1 MVDRSGAVLEVHG
14 LGVRAGSRMLTEGV
28 SFTLYPGRTLA
39 LVGESGSGKSITASA
54 VLGLLPPGTEVAAG
68 SVVHVPTGA
77 QWVTPEHPDGSPR
90 GRGISTVFQDPM
102 SSLNPSMR
110 VGDQVAEPLR
120 VHARMPYAAAWA
132 EVERL
137 FAEVELPDPARTA
150 RKYPHEL
157 SGGQKQRVMIALALA
172 SSPEILIADEP
183 TTALDVTVQRAVLDL
198 LDRLRRSR
206 GLAVLFITHDLDV
219 VRDIADDVAVMHRGR
234 VVESGPVAEVLL
246 RPQDAYTREL
256 LHAHAA
262 AFAPTAA
269 PEAGSEPPLVAA
281 TGIGVDFVRSRDLLG
296 RPRDVFTVLDGVNL
310 CIQPGERVGLVGE
323 SGSGKS
329 TLGRALLGL
338 VPLARGRV
346 EVDGVAVDAADR
358 RAMRHVRATAQL
370 VFQDPYSALNP
381 KMRVGTALREV
392 VQLHGG
398 DPATVGRLLE
408 EVGLTAADGDRY
420 PDAFSG
426 GQRQRLVIARALAVG
441 PKFLVLDESVAALDV
456 RIRVEI
462 LALLDR
468 LGRERGIGYL
478 FISHD
483 LGTLASFCTRIAV
496 LHAGRLV
503 EDGPTEQVMDHPQSA
518 VTEALLASRAGTR
531 AL

>member
-1 MVDRSGAVLEVHG
+1 MADRSGAVLDVRG
-14 LGVRAGSRMLTEGV
+14 LGVRTGNRMLTEGV

-68 SVVHVPTGA
+68 SVVHVPTGSD
-77 QWVTPEHPDGSPR
+77 WVTPEHPNGSPR

-120 VHARMPYAAAWA
+120 VHAGWTRTAARA

-137 FAEVELPDPARTA
+137 FAEVELPEPAQTA
-150 RKYPHEL
+150 DKYPHEL

-172 SSPEILIADEP
+172 SSPEVLIADEP

-198 LDRLRRSR
+198 LDRLRRAR

-256 LHAHAA
+256 VHAH
-262 AFAPTAA
+262 TAA
-269 PEAGSEPPLVAA
+269 DMRSAGAASGSDRPLIAASGVA
-281 TGIGVDFVRSRDLLG
+281 VDYVRSRDLFG
-296 RPRDVFTVLDGVNL
+296 RPRDVFTVLDGVDL

-346 EVDGVAVDAADR
+346 EVDGVAVDPLNAA
-358 RAMRHVRATAQL
+358 AMRRVRAAGQI

-381 KMRVGTALREV
+381 RMRVGEALREV
-392 VQLHGG
+392 VELYGG
-398 DPATVGRLLE
+398 DSATVGHLLE
-408 EVGLTAADGDRY
+408 EVGLAAADGMRY
-420 PDAFSG
+420 PDDFSG
-426 GQRQRLVIARALAVG
+426 GQRQRIVIARALAVQ

-456 RIRVEI
+456 RIRHEI

-468 LGRERGIGYL
+468 LGQARRIGFL

-483 LGTLASFCTRIAV
+483 LGTVASFCTRIAV

-503 EDGPTEQVMDHPQSA
+503 EDGATDEVLSRPKSP
-518 VTEALLASRAGTR
+518 VTEALWASRAGTR

>member
-1 MVDRSGAVLEVHG
+1 MGDRSGAVLDVRG
-14 LGVRAGSRMLTEGV
+14 LGVRAGSRMLTEAV
-28 SFTLYPGRTLA
+28 SFTLYAGRTLA
-39 LVGESGSGKSITASA
+39 LVGESGSGKSLTASA
-54 VLGLLPPGTEVAAG
+54 LLGLLPPGTEVAAG
-68 SVVHVPTGA
+68 AVVHVPSGT
-77 QWVTPEHPDGSPR
+77 QWVSVAAPFGSPR

-120 VHARMPYAAAWA
+120 VHAGWGRAAARA

-137 FAEVELPDPARTA
+137 FAEVELPEPARTA
-150 RKYPHEL
+150 DKFPHEL

-219 VRDIADDVAVMHRGR
+219 VRDIADEVAVMHRGR
-234 VVESGPVAEVLL
+234 VVESGPVSEVLL

-256 LHAHAA
+256 VQAHAA
-262 AFAPTAA
+262 AFAPGVA
-269 PEAGSEPPLVAA
+269 PDAVPASPLVSA
-281 TGIGVDFVRSRDLLG
+281 TGIGVDFVRSRDLMG
-296 RPRDVFTVLDGVNL
+296 RPRDVFTVLDGVDL
-310 CIQPGERVGLVGE
+310 RIAPGERVGLVGE

-338 VPLARGRV
+338 VPLARGHV
-346 EVDGVAVDAADR
+346 EVDGVVVDPAHAD
-358 RAMRHVRATAQL
+358 AMRRVRAAAQL

-381 KMRVGTALREV
+381 KLRVGEALREV
-392 VQLHGG
+392 VELYGG
-398 DPATVGRLLE
+398 TPEAVPGLLE
-408 EVGLTAADGDRY
+408 EVGLTAADADRY

-426 GQRQRLVIARALAVG
+426 GQRQRIVIARALAVG

-456 RIRVEI
+456 RIRQEI

-468 LGRERGIGYL
+468 LGRARGIGYL

-483 LGTLASFCTRIAV
+483 LGTIASFCTRIAV

-503 EDGPTEQVMDHPQSA
+503 EDGPTARVLSCPASP
-518 VTEALLASRAGTR
+518 VTEALWASRAGTR

>member
-1 MVDRSGAVLEVHG
+1 MGDGSGAVLEVRG
-14 LGVRAGSRMLTEGV
+14 LGVRTGNRMLTEGV
-28 SFTLYPGRTLA
+28 SFTLHAGRTLA
-39 LVGESGSGKSITASA
+39 LVGESGSGKSLTASA
-54 VLGLLPPGTEVAAG
+54 LLGLLPPGTEVAAG
-68 SVVHVPTGA
+68 SVIHVPSGA
-77 QWVTPEHPDGSPR
+77 HWVSPDAPYGSPR

-120 VHARMPYAAAWA
+120 VHAGASRAAAAA

-137 FAEVELPDPARTA
+137 FAEVELPEPARTA
-150 RKYPHEL
+150 RKFPHEL

-172 SSPEILIADEP
+172 SSPAVLVADEP

-256 LHAHAA
+256 VRAHAA

-269 PEAGSEPPLVAA
+269 PEAAVAAPLVSA
-281 TGIGVDFVRSRDLLG
+281 TGLGVDFVRSRDLFG
-296 RPRDVFTVLDGVNL
+296 RPREVFTVLEGIDL

-338 VPLARGRV
+338 VPLARGRA
-346 EVDGVAVDAADR
+346 EVDGVRVDPSDPE
-358 RAMRHVRATAQL
+358 AMRRVRATAQL

-381 KMRVGTALREV
+381 KLRIGQALREV
-392 VQLHGG
+392 LQAHGG
-398 DPATVGRLLE
+398 SPAAAGQLLE
-408 EVGLTAADGDRY
+408 EVGLEASDRDRY
-420 PDAFSG
+420 PEAFSG
-426 GQRQRLVIARALAVG
+426 GQRQRIVIARALAVG

-462 LALLDR
+462 LGLLDR
-468 LGRERGIGYL
+468 LGRERGIGFL

-496 LHAGRLV
+496 LHGGRLV
-503 EDGPTEQVMDHPQSA
+503 EDGPTEQVMHRPASP